1 MARPHLRGRP
11 VIHDDPRQVHEQ
23 PDDGGPV
30 LDDAAGATPSAT
42 GQGVPEGA
50 HERGDVV
57 GAEAAQDAHAPGIGR
72 SGEESDWTPAFPG
85 QRPPF
90 APGNDL
96 SLRHGVYSPRKIG
109 ERSAVVVAQLLE
121 QPGVAYLQAPEY
133 RASLWRYAQRQAKA
147 DLMHD
152 RMLEHA
158 DTCAEIAGCQVC
170 ESLERRWREFDTA
183 AAKASER
190 LGLDPLSRA
199 RLGKDVAQGRAA
211 DAAAELSR
219 MREEA
224 ERAQVLVVDQE
235 EDQS

>member
-1 MARPHLRGRP
+1 
-11 VIHDDPRQVHEQ
+11 VIHDDAHQVHEQ
-23 PDDGGPV
+23 AEHGRPV
-30 LDDAAGATPSAT
+30 LDDAADATPSAR
-42 GQGVPEGA
+42 GEGVPEA
-50 HERGDVV
+50 THERGDVV
-57 GAEAAQDAHAPGIGR
+57 GAEAADD
-72 SGEESDWTPAFPG
+72 SGTQTRWTPAFPG

-121 QPGVAYLQAPEY
+121 QPGVGYLQAPEY
-133 RASLWRYAQRQAKA
+133 RASVWRYAQRQAKA

-152 RMLEHA
+152 RMLEHGEV
-158 DTCAEIAGCQVC
+158 CAEVTGCQVC

-224 ERAQVLVVDQE
+224 ERAQVLVVEQE
-235 EDQS
+235 EDPS

>member
-1 MARPHLRGRP
+1 
-11 VIHDDPRQVHEQ
+11 VIHDDASQVHEQ
-23 PDDGGPV
+23 AEHGRPV
-30 LDDAAGATPSAT
+30 LDDAAEATPSAR
-42 GQGVPEGA
+42 GEGVAEGA
-50 HERGDVV
+50 HDRGDVV
-57 GAEAAQDAHAPGIGR
+57 GAEAAEVGHAPGIGGG
-72 SGEESDWTPAFPG
+72 GEVSDWAPAFPG

-121 QPGVAYLQAPEY
+121 QPGVGYLQAPEY

-158 DTCAEIAGCQVC
+158 ETCAEIAGCQVC

-224 ERAQVLVVDQE
+224 ERAQVLVVEQE
-235 EDQS
+235 AGQS